1 MKAYFISLGCPKNL
15 KDTEFLM
22 GEFKSLGY
30 SITSSEKEAQ
40 IVVINTCSFLQS
52 ARDESRETISKFL
65 KLKELGKIEK
75 IYIAGCLPKYHEIFQ
90 NEKING
96 VEYLDS
102 IDLHKF
108 KKPYIQ
114 ATPPWTAY
122 VKIAEG
128 CNNKCSYCLIPK
140 IRGKLR
146 IKSQEDILDEIRFLT
161 EHGVKEIILI
171 SQDTSVYPDLH
182 KLLKKIVKIK
192 PLSWLRLMYLNPSR
206 VSDELIKV
214 IAGEEKICK
223 YLDLPLQHIC
233 DKILKR
239 MDRPCTEKR
248 ARSLIHKIREAIPEV
263 SLRTTFLVGFP
274 GETDEDFERL
284 LDFVKEVK
292 FENLGAFVYSREN
305 GTKAANLG
313 GQIKENIKV
322 SRWHSLMNIQNQISK
337 ENNNKL
343 IGKELEILL
352 EDRDTNSYIGRSY
365 REAPEIDGS
374 VILEA
379 ANKFPL
385 GEFVKAKISSSAPYK
400 LYACLSP

>member
-1 MKAYFISLGCPKNL
+1 MS
-15 KDTEFLM
+15 EFA
-22 GEFKSLGY
+22 SLGY
-30 SITSSEKEAQ
+30 FITPIEEEAQ
-40 IVVINTCSFLQS
+40 IIVINTCAFLQS
-52 ARDESRETISKFL
+52 ARDESNETISKFL
-65 KLKELGKIEK
+65 ELKEQGKIEK
-75 IYIAGCLPKYHEIFQ
+75 IYIAGCLPKYHEIFK

-114 ATPPWTAY
+114 ATSRWTAY

-128 CNNKCSYCLIPK
+128 CNNNCSYCLIPK

-146 IKSQEDILDEIRFLT
+146 IKSQENILDEVEFLT
-161 EHGVKEIILI
+161 SHGVKEIILI
-171 SQDTSVYPDLH
+171 SQDTSAYPDLH
-182 KLLKKIVKIK
+182 KLLKKIIKIK
-192 PLSWLRLMYLNPSR
+192 RLSWLRLMYLNPSHI
-206 VSDELIKV
+206 SNELIKV

-239 MDRPCTEKR
+239 MNRPCTEKR

-274 GETDEDFERL
+274 GETDKDFEKL

-322 SRWHSLMNIQNQISK
+322 SRWHSLMNLQNQISK
-337 ENNNKL
+337 ENNNNL
-343 IGKELEILL
+343 VGKELEILL

-374 VILEA
+374 VILETDK
-379 ANKFPL
+379 NFLL
-385 GEFVKAKISSSAPYK
+385 GEFVKAKISSFAPYK
-400 LYACLSP
+400 LFASHVPSRHMACLSP